1 VWRQLDRR
9 RHLAPE
15 VALPLALAV
24 WTLVPCFVLLSG
36 HGVFNGAYG
45 VDVPDAMQYMAFVR
59 DAGQHVLIS
68 NRFDVVADRHL
79 FLDPVFALSGL
90 VWRLGASIQA
100 AQLLWV
106 PIAAVALFAGFMAY
120 ARRLLGPDRGAI
132 AAALVLAFFYLAPAT
147 ALAAWLHWGPT
158 LRFGTEVVGLEMFAG
173 SYAWGGGPAIAVALM
188 PICLLAIERLLDR
201 SRRAPGRSASW
212 YSVWAGVTGALSM
225 WLHPWQGITLL
236 VIIAGV
242 AVWGRME
249 RNYRL
254 LVLPAL
260 LTAAPLVYYFALSRT
275 HSSWMVASRAN
286 GYSHFGWWLALGF
299 APALLALPG
308 FRGRNLD
315 LQERMLRIWPVAAFV
330 VYLIL
335 DRTWFYHAFVGLSLP
350 LAILVVK
357 GWRRLRVPRTVTVAA
372 VVVATVPGLAWA
384 VEQLISTNSQ
394 HFFRGGEARA
404 LAFLNRASRPGA
416 VLAPAMPLGQSVPA
430 FAGRQTYVGHYYWT
444 PDYNARA
451 ALTEA
456 LFDGRL
462 PRAQGRQLVRSSQ
475 AAFLASDCRPG
486 RVDLRPLLGG
496 IVTHTWRFGC
506 AMVYEVGG

>member
-1 VWRQLDRR
+1 M
-9 RHLAPE
+9 PF
-15 VALPLALAV
+15 
-24 WTLVPCFVLLSG
+24 FVLLGG

-59 DAGQHVLIS
+59 DAGQHLLIS
-68 NRFDVVADRHL
+68 NRFDVVSDRHL

-90 VWRLGASIQA
+90 VWRLGASIQVA
-100 AQLLWV
+100 ELLWV
-106 PIAAVALFAGFMAY
+106 PIAAVAVFAGFGVY
-120 ARRLLGPDRGAI
+120 ARRLLGSDRGAV
-132 AAALVLAFFYLAPAT
+132 AAALVLALFYLAPAT

-173 SYAWGGGPAIAVALM
+173 AYAWGGGPAIAIALM
-188 PICLLAIERLLDR
+188 PICLLAIERLLDP
-201 SRRAPGRSASW
+201 SRRAPGRSTGW
-212 YSVWAGVTGALSM
+212 YSAWAGVTGALTM

-236 VIIAGV
+236 VIIAAI
-242 AVWGRME
+242 AVWGRMQ
-249 RNYRL
+249 RSYRS
-254 LVLPAL
+254 LVLPAS

-275 HSSWMVASRAN
+275 HSSWMAASQAN
-286 GYSHFGWWLALGF
+286 GYSHFGWWLALGL

-308 FRGRNLD
+308 FRATNLD
-315 LQERMLRIWPVAAFV
+315 LQERMLRIWPPAAFA

-357 GWRRLRVPRTVTVAA
+357 GWRRLRLPRTLSVA
-372 VVVATVPGLAWA
+372 VVLLVTAPGLVW
-384 VEQLISTNSQ
+384 VLQQLISTNGQ
-394 HFFRGGEARA
+394 HFFRAGEARA
-404 LAFLNRASRPGA
+404 LAFLNRAPRPGP

-444 PDYNARA
+444 PAYSSRA

-462 PRAQGRQLVRSSQ
+462 SRTRATQLVRLSH
-475 AAFLASDCRPG
+475 AAFLASDCRSQ

-496 IVTHTWRFGC
+496 ILTHTWRFGC
-506 AMVYEVGG
+506 ATVYEVGR